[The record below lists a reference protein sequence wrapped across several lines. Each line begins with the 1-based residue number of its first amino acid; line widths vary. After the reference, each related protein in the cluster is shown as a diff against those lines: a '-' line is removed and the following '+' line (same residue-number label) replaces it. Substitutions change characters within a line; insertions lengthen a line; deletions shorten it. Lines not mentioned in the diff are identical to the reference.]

1 VGYETLLVER
11 AGGIAT
17 ITMNRPEARNA
28 LDMTMRREMLAV
40 LDELEADPTSRVVVL
55 TGAGGH
61 FCSGGDVKTM
71 RQRHTA
77 AEGRGRV
84 EMLNRMVL
92 RLVHYPLPTIAMVDG
107 YAVGAGSNLAL
118 CCDLIVA
125 SDRAK
130 FGELFC
136 KIGLAVDGG
145 GTWLLPRVVGMA
157 RAKELVLTGDVLDA
171 AEAARIGLVN
181 RVVPAAELAAATRAL
196 AEKIAAGPPL
206 ALRLDKQLL
215 NRAATS
221 DLAAALEAEAFA
233 QGLRVPE
240 DLSVVG
246 FDGIDAAEWT
256 SPRLTTVEQP
266 IEEIAD
272 VAVDMLSTLIADP
285 QKPLPDSTF
294 RPRLNV
300 RESTAS
306 PQS

>member
-1 VGYETLLVER
+1 MKTLLVER
-11 AGGIAT
+11 AGAVAT
-17 ITMNRPEARNA
+17 VTLNRPEARNA
-28 LDMTMRREMLAV
+28 LDLTMRKEMLSV
-40 LDELEADPTSRVVVL
+40 LDEIEADPAARVVVL

-71 RQRHTA
+71 QTPHTA
-77 AEGRGRV
+77 AEGRARV
-84 EMLNRMVL
+84 ELLNRMVL

-157 RAKELVLTGDVLDA
+157 RAKELALTGDVIDA
-171 AEAARIGLVN
+171 AEAARLGLVN
-181 RVVPAAELAAATRAL
+181 RVVPAAALATTTRAL

-206 ALRLDKQLL
+206 ALRLDKQML

-221 DLAAALEAEAFA
+221 DLAAALEVEAFS
-233 QGLRVPE
+233 QGLAIASE
-240 DLSVVG
+240 DHREGVAAF
-246 FDGIDAAEWT
+246 FDKR
-256 SPRLTTVEQP
+256 PP
-266 IEEIAD
+266 
-272 VAVDMLSTLIADP
+272 
-285 QKPLPDSTF
+285 TF
-294 RPRLNV
+294 SGR
-300 RESTAS
+300 
-306 PQS
+306 